1 MTTFAKELDEIL
13 HTIQAVDHE
22 EPLIDEN
29 GKRWGTQ
36 HYNLVDEESVKAAA
50 QSILNLVSER
60 IIGANGK
67 ISGYMRPQGYPTYDL
82 TQSYWNDLRKEQ
94 RTTLYE
100 GTKKE
105 ESSNDTNKSL

>member
-50 QSILNLVSER
+50 QSILKLVSER
-60 IIGANGK
+60 IIGEGFDPNMTHVNTYPSWWDAVNGK
-67 ISGYMRPQGYPTYDL
+67 LD
-82 TQSYWNDLRKEQ
+82 EQ
-94 RTTLYE
+94 RATLYE